1 MNTELYSRPERQT
14 SGDDSEKRARAEG
27 TRRSAASTGE
37 TRAVPTGNTS
47 GSPRADA
54 WPETAARA
62 VEFDEDRD
70 GRSLTIV
77 IDSRSTV
84 TRWMPTEDSAWLG
97 TDADGR
103 LTALTAYGDTPDAA
117 RRALAAAL
125 ERRSPDLLAVLAAI
139 MCPDG
144 AVRTRR

>member
-1 MNTELYSRPERQT
+1 MNGELYSRRERQA
-14 SGDDSEKRARAEG
+14 SGDDSKKGARAEA
-27 TRRSAASTGE
+27 TRRSA
-37 TRAVPTGNTS
+37 P
-47 GSPRADA
+47 A

-62 VEFDEDRD
+62 IEFDEDRD

-77 IDSRSTV
+77 IDSRSPV
-84 TRWMPTEDSAWLG
+84 IRWMPTEASAWLG
-97 TDADGR
+97 TGADGR
-103 LTALTAYGDTPDAA
+103 VTALTAYGDTPDAA

-125 ERRSPDLLAVLAAI
+125 ERCSPDLMAVLAEI